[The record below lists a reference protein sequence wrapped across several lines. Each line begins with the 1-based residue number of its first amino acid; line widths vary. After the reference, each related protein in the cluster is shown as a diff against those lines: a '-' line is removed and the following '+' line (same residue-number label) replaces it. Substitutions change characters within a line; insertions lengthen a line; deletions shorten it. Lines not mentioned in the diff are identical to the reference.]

1 MEIKLPCAASLV
13 VDMRKLFLLCVFV
26 IGLCFALF
34 NFKGLA
40 SQGNYESIVLDFR
53 EDIPASEIAAGVKT
67 IAASLNVTPQL
78 NSEFSGKDNVYIVK
92 GDKNTLKSLKKSKL
106 AKYTEFIE
114 PNYIYYKLEIPNDPD
129 YTKQWN
135 LRSINIE
142 SAWDETKGGGVTVA
156 IIDTGISRVPDL
168 EKTQFV
174 EGYDFVGDSK
184 EALDDNGHGTH
195 VAGTIA
201 QSTNNNYGVAGIA
214 YEANIMPLKV
224 LSNFGGGTISD
235 IAEAIKF
242 AADHNADVINMSLG
256 GAGESQLMQ
265 EAINYAHQKGVV
277 IVAAA
282 GNSGENSA
290 DYPARYPQVISV
302 AALDSSGEKAP
313 YSNFGA
319 GVDISAPG
327 GSETGKILQET
338 IDPETGKAVFAG
350 FQGTSMAAPHVAG
363 VAALIKATGVTE
375 PNQVLSVLQKSARVI
390 RDDAL
395 NHYGAGQLDAA
406 AAVKLA
412 LKGQISFRDF
422 FRWLRDNG
430 YLSPRF
436 WIDGGAVALL
446 PKVAMVLGSY
456 LLAWFLRVYFPFSW
470 SWSLASGLIAGS
482 SGLFFLRGF
491 YIFDLPQWPF
501 RLLGSSIPELGN
513 SLNGDSALNP
523 LFASVLIP
531 FVLIV
536 LLLGNPSWK
545 KFAVGTALGSASCLL
560 ISAVVTPDI
569 WWLGQGALARI
580 FLIVNALL
588 CYGIAWLATKGEGQQ
603 AF

>member
-13 VDMRKLFLLCVFV
+13 VDMRKLLLLCLFV
-26 IGLCFALF
+26 IGLGFALF

-40 SQGNYESIVLDFR
+40 SQGNYDSIVLDFR
-53 EDIPASEIAAGVKT
+53 EDVPASEIEAGLSA
-67 IAASLNVTPQL
+67 IASTLKVAPQL
-78 NSEFSGKDNVYIVK
+78 NSEFSASDHVYIVK
-92 GDKNTLKSLKKSKL
+92 GDRNTLKSLKKSKL
-106 AKYTEFIE
+106 AKSTEFIE
-114 PNYIYYKLEIPNDPD
+114 PNYIYSKLEIPNDPD
-129 YTKQWN
+129 YSKQWN
-135 LRSINIE
+135 LRSINVE
-142 SAWDETKGGGVTVA
+142 SAWDETKGAGVTVA
-156 IIDTGISRVPDL
+156 IIDTGVSRVPDL

-174 EGYDFVGDSK
+174 EGYDFVSDSK
-184 EALDDNGHGTH
+184 EAFDDNGHGTH
-195 VAGTIA
+195 VAGTVA
-201 QSTNNNYGVAGIA
+201 QSTNNSYGVAGIA
-214 YEANIMPLKV
+214 YEANLMPLKV
-224 LSNFGGGTISD
+224 LSAFGGGTISD

-282 GNSGENSA
+282 GNSDENSA

-302 AALDSSGEKAP
+302 AAIDSSGEKAP
-313 YSNFGA
+313 YSNYGA

-327 GSETGKILQET
+327 GSDTGKILQET
-338 IDPETGKAVFAG
+338 INPETGKAEFAG

-363 VAALIKATGVTE
+363 VAALIKATGVKE
-375 PNQVLSVLQKSARVI
+375 PNEVLSVLQKSARVI
-390 RDDAL
+390 QDDAL
-395 NHYGAGQLDAA
+395 NHYGAGQLDAS

-446 PKVAMVLGSY
+446 PKLAMVVGSY

-501 RLLGSSIPELGN
+501 RVLGSSIPELGN

-545 KFAVGTALGSASCLL
+545 KFAVGTSLGVASCLL
-560 ISAVVTPDI
+560 VSAFVTPDI
-569 WWLGQGALARI
+569 WWLGSGAIARI
-580 FLIVNALL
+580 FLIGNALL
-588 CYGIAWLATKGEGQQ
+588 CYGIAWLAMKGEGQS
-603 AF
+603 A